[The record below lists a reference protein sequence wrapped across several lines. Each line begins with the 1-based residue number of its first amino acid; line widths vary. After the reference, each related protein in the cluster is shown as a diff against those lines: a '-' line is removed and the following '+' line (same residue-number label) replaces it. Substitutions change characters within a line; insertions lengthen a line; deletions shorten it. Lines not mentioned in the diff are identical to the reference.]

1 MKWKIY
7 QEYKHKEK
15 VVPQA
20 LEMLVAGT
28 LIFCFSYIF
37 KISGL
42 NALSLLIILGGF
54 FLSLIL
60 SLSYSNAAFIFFYL
74 FLVPLLVFRALIAVP
89 GIVILLCAITFAF
102 FWIFFASRPATVVTG
117 YNIPEGVTPV
127 EAAFLLSRDIGPQE
141 LVATIFTLM
150 RRGFLSIE
158 SKGGKQMFYKTRE
171 YENDQT
177 LLSYEKFLLNKIFV
191 MPNVN
196 IMIQTGI
203 VYSYEHFPDRVDPE
217 LVFQNLGDWVQHFK
231 GQLLDSLRY
240 EKPILRKISYETKPV
255 FLVLSGVYL
264 LGGLMLTSTSA
275 EGAITNSFLNGLFMI
290 EPFLAS
296 LLFLAFAF
304 IPILPLTNFGKEIYI
319 KILGFKE
326 FMKRVEKPRL
336 QYIIRKEH
344 MDIFE
349 LLNFLYALNLLHP
362 FEWALECAKEDEQNE
377 QALMFTQVLKIV
389 HFQWVKGKNLWQEE
403 IKY

>member
-171 YENDQT
+171 YENDPT

-255 FLVLSGVYL
+255 FLVLSCVYL

>member
-37 KISGL
+37 KISDL

-171 YENDQT
+171 YENDPT

-264 LGGLMLTSTSA
+264 LGGLMLASTSA

>member
-171 YENDQT
+171 YENDPT